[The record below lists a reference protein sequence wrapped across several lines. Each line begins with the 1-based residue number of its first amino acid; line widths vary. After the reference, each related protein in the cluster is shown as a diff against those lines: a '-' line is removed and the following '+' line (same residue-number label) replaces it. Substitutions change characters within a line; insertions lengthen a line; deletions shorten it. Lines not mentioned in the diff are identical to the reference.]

1 MTTVCEFLLN
11 RTSEPRLEAPA
22 PDQETLAR
30 AFACAARTPDHA
42 LLRPWRYL
50 VIKGKG
56 LEALGEL
63 FASSCPNNTDERQI
77 AKLRRTPLR
86 APMVIVGIASPKSHP
101 KVPDV
106 EQVLSAAVG
115 VSFLSLALNEAGY
128 GTIWRTGSPAYHS
141 AVHKGLGLGEGES
154 VVAFLYTGTVSM
166 EKPAIPRPD
175 VSEFVKNWPE

>member
-1 MTTVCEFLLN
+1 MTTVCDFLLN

-22 PDQETLAR
+22 PDQETLNR
-30 AFACAARTPDHA
+30 AFSCAARTPDHA

-50 VIKGKG
+50 VIQGEG

-63 FASSCPNNTDERQI
+63 FALSCPNDTDERQI
-77 AKLRRTPLR
+77 TRLRGAPLR

-101 KVPDV
+101 KVPEV

-115 VSFLSLALNEAGY
+115 VSFLGLALREAGY
-128 GTIWRTGSPAYHS
+128 GTIWRTGSPAYHP
-141 AVHKGLGLGEGES
+141 AVHKGLGLADGES

-166 EKPAIPRPD
+166 EKPAIPRPT